1 MKATLISEYGDHRVL
16 RVCDVDAPQAGPG
29 QVTIDVAY
37 AGVNYAE
44 VMARRGD
51 IPALQPPFVPGLEVA
66 GTVRAAGP
74 GVNGLRAGDPVCALT
89 TRGGYAEVAVADA
102 RLVYPLADASD
113 AALRLGAA
121 LPTIVPT
128 AWALVH
134 VVGRLAAGESILIHA
149 AAGGVGTVAG
159 QVARNAG
166 ARTVLGV
173 ASTAAKASYAR
184 AFGYDDVI
192 VAANWDERARA
203 ATAGRGPDVILD
215 SAGGDARRRG
225 FDLLA
230 PLGRLVMFGN
240 ADRQPEE
247 GFGGA
252 VLRAQA
258 KATLGWSITGLAAVA
273 PERVAAIARPAL
285 DAVARG
291 ELRVDITDVM
301 PLDRA
306 ARAHRLLE
314 DRRSTG
320 KLVLAVGAQ

>member
-1 MKATLISEYGDHRVL
+1 MKALLVSEYGDHRVL
-16 RVCDVDAPQAGPG
+16 RVCDVPVPQPGPG
-29 QVTIDVAY
+29 EVTIDVAY

-44 VMARRGD
+44 IMARRGQL
-51 IPALQPPFVPGLEVA
+51 PALQPPFVPGLEVA
-66 GTVRAAGP
+66 GTVRAAGSD
-74 GVNGLRAGDPVCALT
+74 VTTLHAGDPVCALT

-102 RLVYPLADASD
+102 RLAYPVTDASD
-113 AALRLGAA
+113 AALRVGAA
-121 LPTIVPT
+121 MPTIVPT

-134 VVGRLAAGESILIHA
+134 VVGRLAPGESILVHA

-166 ARTVLGV
+166 ARIVLGV

-192 VAANWDERARA
+192 VASDWDARTRA
-203 ATAGRGPDVILD
+203 ATGGRGPDVILD
-215 SAGGDARRRG
+215 SVGGDVRRRS
-225 FDLLA
+225 FDVLA

-240 ADRQPEE
+240 AAGGPED

-252 VLRAQA
+252 ALRTQA
-258 KATLGWSITGLAAVA
+258 KAMLGWSITGLAAVA

-285 DAVARG
+285 DAVARR
-291 ELRVDITDVM
+291 ELRVDITAVM
-301 PLDRA
+301 PLGEA

-314 DRRSTG
+314 ERRSTG
-320 KLVLAVGAQ
+320 KLVLAVGAA

>member
-1 MKATLISEYGDHRVL
+1 MKATLVSEYGDDRVL
-16 RVCDVDAPQAGPG
+16 RVRDVDAPRPRPG
-29 QVTIDVAY
+29 QVSIDVAY

-44 VMARRGD
+44 VMARRGEF
-51 IPALQPPFVPGLEVA
+51 PGLRPPFVPGLEVA
-66 GTVRAAGP
+66 GTVRAVAP
-74 GVNGLRAGDPVCALT
+74 DVTALRVGDPVCALT
-89 TRGGYAEVAVADA
+89 SRGGYAEVAVADA

-113 AALRLGAA
+113 AALRQGAA

-134 VVGRLAAGESILIHA
+134 VVGRLVAGESILIHA

-173 ASTAAKASYAR
+173 ASTAAKARYAR
-184 AFGYDDVI
+184 AFGYDEVI
-192 VAANWDERARA
+192 AAADWDERARA

-215 SAGGDARRRG
+215 SVGGDVRRRG

-240 ADRQPEE
+240 AGGHPEE
-247 GFGGA
+247 GFSGA

-285 DAVARG
+285 DTVARG
-291 ELRVDITDVM
+291 ELRVDITEVM

-306 ARAHRLLE
+306 ARAHQLLE

-320 KLVLAVGAQ
+320 KLLLAVGA